1 MIPLK
6 DTVRSRIFPIVNWL
20 LIAVLALVFLFEITL
35 PPEEYERLIFQY
47 GLVPARI
54 DWQQPW
60 TLVTFIT
67 SMFLH
72 GGWFHFLSNAWIL
85 YIFGDNVEDRLG
97 SGRYLV
103 FYLLGGI
110 AAGVIQYTVAPDS
123 QVPTIGASGAIAAV
137 LGAYFLYFPTARV
150 ITLIPLFIF
159 PWLVEVPSVVFLGI
173 WFVSQLFSGLISL
186 GSAGMEVGGIAWW
199 AHIGGFVFGLGAARL
214 FAARRT
220 PQRWYPDQYWPW

>member
-1 MIPLK
+1 MLPLK
-6 DTVRSRIFPIVNWL
+6 DTVRSRSFPLVNWL
-20 LIAVLALVFLFEITL
+20 LIVVLALVFLFEISL
-35 PPEEYERLIFQY
+35 SPQGFERLIVQY

-60 TLVTFIT
+60 TLIPFLT

-110 AAGVIQYTVAPDS
+110 AAGVLQYVVAPDS
-123 QVPTIGASGAIAAV
+123 PVPAIGASGAIAAV

-150 ITLIPLFIF
+150 ITLIPIIII
-159 PWLVEVPSVVFLGI
+159 PWFVEVPSVVFLGI
-173 WFVSQLFSGLISL
+173 WFVSQLFFGLLSL
-186 GSAGMEVGGIAWW
+186 GSASMQMGGIAWW
-199 AHIGGFVFGLGAARL
+199 AHIGGFLFGLALARP
-214 FAARRT
+214 FTIRRARE
-220 PQRWYPDQYWPW
+220 RWYPDEYRPW